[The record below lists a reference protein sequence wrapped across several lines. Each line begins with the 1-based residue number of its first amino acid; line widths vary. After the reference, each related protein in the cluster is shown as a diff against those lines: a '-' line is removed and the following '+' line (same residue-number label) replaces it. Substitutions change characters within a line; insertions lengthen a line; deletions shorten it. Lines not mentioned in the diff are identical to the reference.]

1 MERTPAYLRGRSDFE
16 ADVEH
21 ILNPYPP
28 MSCEWHEWDSGWFD
42 GANADD
48 GGFDPADEA
57 C

>member
-1 MERTPAYLRGRSDFE
+1 MERTPAYLRGRADFE

-21 ILNPYPP
+21 ILNPYPA
-28 MSCEWHEWDSGWFD
+28 MSCEWHEWDSGWCD
-42 GANADD
+42 AANVDD